1 MAYRKKCLVDTS
13 VIIALF
19 RKNGDAKRVLDNLN
33 QNEAYICDVTI
44 LEILAGCFTVV
55 RREQAMNY
63 LDVFGHLKSNEAV
76 SDKAIQLMKRYC
88 IQHVGQPTLMMP
100 DCLIA
105 AYSVFYKM
113 ELLTFNKKDF
123 EFIQGI
129 DVHPMS
135 K

>member
-1 MAYRKKCLVDTS
+1 

-19 RKNGDAKRVLDNLN
+19 RRNEDAQKALDSLCQGDAFV
-33 QNEAYICDVTI
+33 CDITV
-44 LEILAGCFTVV
+44 LEILAGCSTVE
-55 RREQAMNY
+55 RREQALNF
-63 LDVFGHLKSNEAV
+63 LEVFGYLKSNESV
-76 SDKAIQLMKRYC
+76 SDKAVQLMKRYC
-88 IQHVGQPTLMMP
+88 IQRMEQPSLMLP

-105 AYSVFYKM
+105 AYALSYKM

-129 DVHPMS
+129 SIHPMS